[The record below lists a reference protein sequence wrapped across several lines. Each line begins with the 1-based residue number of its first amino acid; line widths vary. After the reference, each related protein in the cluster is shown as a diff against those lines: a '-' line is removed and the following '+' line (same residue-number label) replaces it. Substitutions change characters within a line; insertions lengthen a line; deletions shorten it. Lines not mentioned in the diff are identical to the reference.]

1 MRQSNLNFTLEIS
14 LKSNSISNSNTF
26 SKGECSWLPLDILTE
41 LRHLVESWY
50 DKVFSRNLFSL
61 HAGKGS
67 SQGMAHED
75 NAKADGLGMV

>member
-1 MRQSNLNFTLEIS
+1 M
-14 LKSNSISNSNTF
+14 
-26 SKGECSWLPLDILTE
+26 PLDILTE